1 MNAAGLDA
9 ERVLRIGAGSEGV
22 DLRRDAVRALN
33 HHSAN
38 ESGPA
43 PENFGTQRAQAAHFS
58 LFPLGRPKGTSWH
71 RQNPWGWISIQSG
84 LVSTGKSGPPIDAAL
99 PGGGLPRLLLAHIT
113 TEARRIRDRG
123 GDPARVDLTGSLR
136 SMTTSLG
143 LKPGSRNRAVL
154 AQLHATMSARVT
166 FTTEQADVRG
176 GKKGKWQH
184 SVWLPSVAR
193 ELSLWV
199 PEQQPLDDFE
209 PYITLSPEWLA
220 MILDDSKVVPA
231 RLDVLA
237 QLAGKPMAMDVLTWL
252 ANVTYALDQGRQA
265 SRIFF
270 WQDLYQEFT
279 HDYDRLTHFRAK
291 WRTALVEALRYYPGA
306 QVDPEHPHPTDQR
319 QTVVK
324 VTRSPL
330 FIERK
335 RQSSVDG
342 RSS

>member
-9 ERVLRIGAGSEGV
+9 ERALRISAGSEGV
-22 DLRRDAVRALN
+22 DLRQDAVRALN
-33 HHSAN
+33 HHSAA
-38 ESGPA
+38 EASPDA
-43 PENFGTQRAQAAHFS
+43 ERFGVVLAQSAHFS
-58 LFPLGRPKGTSWH
+58 LFPLTRPKGTSWH
-71 RQNPWGWISIQSG
+71 RENPWGWISIQSG
-84 LVSTGKSGPPIDAAL
+84 LVSTGKSGPPVEAAL

-123 GDPARVDLTGSLR
+123 GDPSRVDLTGSLR

-143 LKPGSRNRAVL
+143 LKPGSQNRAVL
-154 AQLHATMSARVT
+154 DQLRATMSARIT
-166 FTTEQADVRG
+166 FTTEQADVRD

-184 SVWLPSVAR
+184 TVWLPSVAR

-199 PEQQPLDDFE
+199 PEQQPLDSFE
-209 PYITLSPEWLA
+209 PYITLTPEWLDLV
-220 MILDDSKVVPA
+220 LDDSKVLPA

-237 QLAGKPMAMDVLTWL
+237 QLAGKPMAFDVLTWL
-252 ANVTYALDQGRQA
+252 SNVTYALDQGRQA
-265 SRIFF
+265 SRIFY
-270 WQDLYQEFT
+270 WPDLYQEFT
-279 HDYDRLTHFRAK
+279 HDYDRLTNFRAK
-291 WRTALVEALRYYPGA
+291 WRAALVEALRYYPDA
-306 QVDPEHPHPTDQR
+306 QVDPDHPHPTDQR